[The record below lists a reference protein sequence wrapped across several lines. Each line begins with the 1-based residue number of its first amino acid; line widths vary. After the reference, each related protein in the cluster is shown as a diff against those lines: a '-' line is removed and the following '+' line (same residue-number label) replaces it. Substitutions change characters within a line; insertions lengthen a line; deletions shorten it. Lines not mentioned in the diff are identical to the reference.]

1 MMYFIDLRTTLMID
15 EIAGFALEANNL
27 SGSLASAHLGVHVLH
42 LLALGVGTLVRA
54 QPHLGEL
61 VNALLVR
68 HQAADLTDNL
78 THELHTLAEF
88 PLAGRRALGNL
99 ALLHSVPLVRTNSN
113 SPC

>member
-61 VNALLVR
+61 VNALLRAGATGLDHIKDALLVR

-78 THELHTLAEF
+78 THELHTLA
-88 PLAGRRALGNL
+88 
-99 ALLHSVPLVRTNSN
+99 H
-113 SPC
+113 